1 LIIYSN
7 LLSERNNSLNSGKML
22 GRVALRHISRTGL
35 ALRALRPLAVRNASA
50 VAQHDDYGHHDHHD
64 TGPPTTMEEM
74 PVPFQS
80 YQVVHGE
87 LQGKF
92 NMMLFGSIG
101 FLLASLVLAF
111 ATDSFDIEAWRPPK
125 SYRERKVV

>member
-1 LIIYSN
+1 
-7 LLSERNNSLNSGKML
+7 M
-22 GRVALRHISRTGL
+22 
-35 ALRALRPLAVRNASA
+35 RNASA

-101 FLLASLVLAF
+101 LLLASLALVCH
-111 ATDSFDIEAWRPPK
+111 ATFFQSLKTNSHKLLF
-125 SYRERKVV
+125 S